1 MDPCDLSA
9 LTARRLIGA
18 RKLSPV
24 ELLESALARIRAVN
38 PAINAV
44 CALDEEGAR
53 RAAREAEARVMR
65 GEALGLLEGLPLG
78 VKDLEETAGLR
89 TTFGSLLFAD
99 HVPAADEPN
108 VARLRAAGA
117 VILAKTN
124 TPEFGAGANTWNAVY
139 GATGNPFDPE
149 KSAAGSSG
157 GSAAALAA
165 GMVALATGSDLGGSL
180 RNPAAFCG
188 IVGFRPSPGLVPYP
202 RRPLGWSGLSVLG
215 PMAREVGDL
224 ALMLAAQAADD
235 PRDPLAA
242 AIWGRRVRRAEE
254 FHPLA
259 PLDLASLKVAMSEDF
274 GIAPTEAHIRRVFSA
289 KMRKLAPLFGALEP
303 AHPDCRDADEAFAV
317 LRAVS
322 FLAAHEEK
330 LAQPERLGP
339 NVRANL
345 EEGLRYT
352 ARDAARAG
360 RLQTELYRR
369 FQDFFSRY
377 DLLLTPAITISPR
390 PWRELYPREID
401 GKPTRT
407 YYHWLALAYPVSL
420 AGHPAL
426 ALPLGRDEAGMPFG
440 LQIVGPRGGD
450 ALVLRAAWAIEQ
462 AVAGDADLAR
472 PRPDLLRLI
481 NAPPIAAAP
490 DFKNPH

>member
-1 MDPCDLSA
+1 MDPCDLPA

-18 RKLSPV
+18 KKLSPL
-24 ELLESALARIRAVN
+24 ELLESCLARIRAVN
-38 PAINAV
+38 PAINAMV
-44 CALDEEGAR
+44 ALDEAGAR
-53 RAAREAEARVMR
+53 AAAAAAERRVMR
-65 GEALGLLEGLPLG
+65 GEPLRLLEGLPLG

-99 HVPAADEPN
+99 HVPAEDEAN

-117 VILAKTN
+117 IVLGKTN

-157 GSAAALAA
+157 GSAAALAT
-165 GMVALATGSDLGGSL
+165 GMVPLATGSDLGGSL

-188 IVGFRPSPGLVPYP
+188 VVGFRPSPGLVPAP
-202 RRPLGWSGLSVLG
+202 RRPLGWSGLAVLG
-215 PMAREVGDL
+215 PMARTVGDL
-224 ALMLAAQAADD
+224 ALLLAAQAADD

-242 AIWGRRVRRAEE
+242 WVPGRTLRHGGE

-259 PLDLASLKVAMSEDF
+259 PRDLSALRVAMSEDF
-274 GIAPTEAHIRRVFSA
+274 GIAPVEAHIRRVFRRR
-289 KMRKLAPLFGALEP
+289 MERLAPLFAACTP
-303 AHPDCRDADEAFAV
+303 AHPDCSGADEAFAV

-330 LAQPERLGP
+330 LAAPHRLGP

-345 EEGLRYT
+345 EEGLGYT

-369 FQDFFSRY
+369 FQTFFGQY
-377 DLLLTPAITISPR
+377 DLLLTPAITVSPR

-401 GKPTRT
+401 GVPTRT
-407 YYHWLALAYPVSL
+407 YYHWLALAYPASL

-426 ALPLGRDEAGMPFG
+426 VLPLGRDEAGMPFG
-440 LQIVGPRGGD
+440 LQIIGPRGGD
-450 ALVLRAAWAIEQ
+450 ALVLGAGLALEAIAA
-462 AVAGDADLAR
+462 ADPELAR
-472 PRPDLLRLI
+472 PEPDLVRLMS
-481 NAPPIAAAP
+481 APPIAAAP
-490 DFKNPH
+490 GFKSPG

>member
-1 MDPCDLSA
+1 MDACDLPA

-18 RKLSPV
+18 KKLSPL

-38 PAINAV
+38 PAVNAMV
-44 CALDEEGAR
+44 ALDEEGAR
-53 RAAREAEARVMR
+53 AAARAAERRVMR
-65 GEALGLLEGLPLG
+65 GEALGLLEGLPVG

-99 HVPAADEPN
+99 HVPAADEAN

-117 VILAKTN
+117 VILGKTN

-157 GSAAALAA
+157 GSAAALAT
-165 GMVALATGSDLGGSL
+165 GMVTLATGSDLGGSL

-188 IVGFRPSPGLVPYP
+188 IVGFRPSPGLVPAP
-202 RRPLGWSGLSVLG
+202 RRPLGWSGLAVLG
-215 PMAREVGDL
+215 PMAREVGDV
-224 ALMLAAQAADD
+224 ALMLAAMAADD
-235 PRDPLAA
+235 PRDPLSAW
-242 AIWGRRVRRAEE
+242 IPGRRVRHAGE

-259 PLDLASLKVAMSEDF
+259 PLDLSGLRVAVTEDF
-274 GIAPTEAHIRRVFSA
+274 GIAPTEAHIRRVF
-289 KMRKLAPLFGALEP
+289 RRRVEKLAPLFAACE
-303 AHPDCRDADEAFAV
+303 AVHPDCSGADEAFAV
-317 LRAVS
+317 LRGVN

-330 LAQPERLGP
+330 LAMPERLGP

-345 EEGLRYT
+345 EEALGWS

-360 RLQTELYRR
+360 RLQTALYQR
-369 FQDFFSRY
+369 FQEFFGRF
-377 DLLLTPAITISPR
+377 DLILSPAITVSPR

-401 GKPTRT
+401 GVPMRT
-407 YYHWLALAYPVSL
+407 YYHWLALAYPASL
-420 AGHPAL
+420 TGHPAL

-440 LQIVGPRGGD
+440 GQIIGPRGGD
-450 ALVLRAAWAIEQ
+450 VMVLRAALALE
-462 AVAGDADLAR
+462 AVAAGVEELVR
-472 PRPDLLRLI
+472 PRPDVPRLMK
-481 NAPPIAAAP
+481 APPIAAAP
-490 DFKNPH
+490 DFRNPL